1 MVFSPH
7 NEISSLLPRLGGR
20 IPPQDLGEEVKNT
33 MIISTTAGHIDM
45 IFNYRS
51 SQSKSWCWKAAGLH
65 LPPLQLGSTLS
76 EDGNL
81 VGEESVSWGKEFLLV
96 FPLQP

>member
-1 MVFSPH
+1 MFISPES
-7 NEISSLLPRLGGR
+7 EIPNLQPRLCGR
-20 IPPQDLGEEVKNT
+20 IPTQDLSEVVEIT
-33 MIISTTAGHIDM
+33 MIIITTAGHIDT
-45 IFNYRS
+45 IFNHCC
-51 SQSKSWCWKAAGLH
+51 SQSKSWCWKAVALH

-81 VGEESVSWGKEFLLV
+81 VGEESVSWGKEFILV